1 MTVEAIGSAATAP
14 LAAVLMPA
22 TNGTAPTA
30 PAAGGFG
37 TWFAHELASVNTN
50 LVEADHAVQ
59 RLALGEGASLHEVMI
74 DLEQSRLSFQLLAQ
88 VRNKVLEAYQEVMRM
103 QV

>member
-1 MTVEAIGSAATAP
+1 MTIEAIGSAAAAP
-14 LAAVLMPA
+14 LAAVLMPTTGA
-22 TNGTAPTA
+22 AAAPA

-37 TWFAHELASVNTN
+37 TWFASELATVNTS
-50 LVEADHAVQ
+50 LVNADHAVQ
-59 RLALGEGASLHEVMI
+59 RLALGEGGSLHEVMI
-74 DLEQSRLSFQLLAQ
+74 DLEQSKLSFQLLAQ